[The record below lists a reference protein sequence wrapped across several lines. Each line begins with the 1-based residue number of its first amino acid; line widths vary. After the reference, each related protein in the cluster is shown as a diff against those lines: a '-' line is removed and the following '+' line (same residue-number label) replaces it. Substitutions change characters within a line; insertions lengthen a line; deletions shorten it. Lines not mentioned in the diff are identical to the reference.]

1 MVLHCL
7 IEFSH
12 AMFYRIWHS
21 VLFILTRRLLL
32 VCFLSVHLFFYDSTG
47 ATTIF
52 WKCLTGD
59 IVILFFSFNFIWSEI
74 CFKITQTVKKGYR
87 LMKPDCRGNC
97 WRGWW
102 EHNGPLNYFL
112 CLYVWL
118 KFSIIKSLNFFCKT
132 ISNNFPLIKMMPI
145 AQILPPIGGKYITLF
160 SDKPV
165 ATPQRNIYYNLHLQ
179 PTEQ

>member
-21 VLFILTRRLLL
+21 VLFILTRRLLFGL
-32 VCFLSVHLFFYDSTG
+32 FLISPL
-47 ATTIF
+47 IF
-52 WKCLTGD
+52 LWSHRCYYNFLEVLTG
-59 IVILFFSFNFIWSEI
+59 ILLFYFFSFNFIWSEI

-145 AQILPPIGGKYITLF
+145 AINI
-160 SDKPV
+160 
-165 ATPQRNIYYNLHLQ
+165 ATHRWEIYYTFLW
-179 PTEQ
+179 